1 MNNIW
6 NNVYSNDSSF
16 FGDDPSKFGLICYE
30 EFVKHKVQQVLELGC
45 GQGRD
50 SLFFA
55 SKGLEVYA
63 IDSSKVAI
71 ENLRIKAKG
80 LNLDKKLKNIDE
92 VKGLPFLDNHFDAVY
107 SHMFYNMGFT
117 DDELKIL
124 YSESKRV
131 LKNKGL
137 LSFSVRS
144 DKDIMYKK
152 GTKIEENIYDINGF
166 HIRFFTKQDIEF
178 FMKDKF
184 ESLKIIEDYEEPAS
198 LYFVICYKN
207 EN

>member
-16 FGDDPSKFGLICYE
+16 FGDEPSKFALMCYE
-30 EFVKHKVQQVLELGC
+30 EFVKHKVKKILELGC

-50 SLFFA
+50 TLYFA

-63 IDSSKVAI
+63 IDSSNIAI

-80 LNLDKKLKNIDE
+80 LNLDIKLKNIDAVE
-92 VKGLPFLDNHFDAVY
+92 GLPFHNNHFDAVY
-107 SHMFYNMGFT
+107 SHMFYNMSFT
-117 DDELKIL
+117 DEELKFL
-124 YSESKRV
+124 FSESKRV

-137 LSFSVRS
+137 LSFSVRN
-144 DKDIMYKK
+144 DKDIMYRK
-152 GTKIEENIYDINGF
+152 GTEVTENIYDINDF
-166 HIRFFTKQDIEF
+166 QIRFFTKQDIEL

-184 ESLKIIEDYEEPAS
+184 EILKIIEDYEEPAT
-198 LYFVICYKN
+198 LYFVICYNN

>member
-16 FGDDPSKFGLICYE
+16 FGDEQSEFALICYE
-30 EFVKHKVQQVLELGC
+30 EFVKHKVQKVLEQGC

-71 ENLRIKAKG
+71 ENLIIKSKE
-80 LNLDKKLKNIDE
+80 LNLDIKLKNIDV
-92 VKGLPFLDNHFDAVY
+92 VKGLPFLDNNFDAVY

-117 DDELKIL
+117 DDELKFL
-124 YSESKRV
+124 FSESKCV

-137 LSFSVRS
+137 LSYSVRN

-152 GTKIEENIYDINGF
+152 GIKITENIYDINGF
-166 HIRFFTKQDIEF
+166 QIRFFTKQDIKF

-184 ESLKIIEDYEEPAS
+184 EIIKIIEDYEEPAN
-198 LYFVICYKN
+198 LYVVICYKN
-207 EN
+207 

>member
-6 NNVYSNDSSF
+6 NKIYSNDSSF
-16 FGDDPSKFGLICYE
+16 FGDEPSKFALICHE
-30 EFVKHKVQQVLELGC
+30 EFVKHKVQKVLELGC

-71 ENLRIKAKG
+71 KNLRIKAKG
-80 LNLDKKLKNIDE
+80 LNLDIKLKDIDA
-92 VKGLPFLDNHFDAVY
+92 VNGLPFLNNHFDAVS

-117 DDELKIL
+117 NDELKFL
-124 YSESKRV
+124 FSESKRV

-137 LSFSVRS
+137 LSFSVRN
-144 DKDIMYKK
+144 DKDVIYKK
-152 GTKIEENIYDINGF
+152 GTKITENVYDINGF
-166 HIRFFTKQDIEF
+166 KIRFFTKQDIKF

-184 ESLKIIEDYEEPAS
+184 EIITIIEDYEEPAN
-198 LYFVICYKN
+198 LYVVICYKN
-207 EN
+207 

>member
-6 NNVYSNDSSF
+6 NNVYSADPSF
-16 FGDDPSKFGLICYE
+16 FGDEPSKFALMCYE
-30 EFVKHKVQQVLELGC
+30 DFVMHKVQKVLELGC

-55 SKGLEVYA
+55 SQGLEVYT

-80 LNLDKKLKNIDE
+80 LNLDIKLKNIDA
-92 VKGLPFLDNHFDAVY
+92 VKGLPFSNNHFDAVY

-117 DDELKIL
+117 DEELKFL
-124 YSESKRV
+124 FSESKRV
-131 LKNKGL
+131 LKDKGL
-137 LSFSVRS
+137 LLFSVRN

-152 GTKIEENIYDINGF
+152 GTKIAENIYYINGF
-166 HIRFFTKQDIEF
+166 RIRFFTQEDIQF
-178 FMKDKF
+178 FMKDTV
-184 ESLKIIEDYEEPAS
+184 EIRKIISDYEDPVS
-198 LYFVICYKN
+198 LYFVFCYKN
-207 EN
+207 

>member
-16 FGDDPSKFGLICYE
+16 FGNEPSKFALICYE
-30 EFVKHKVQQVLELGC
+30 DFVKHKVQKVLELGC

-50 SLFFA
+50 SIFFA
-55 SKGLEVYA
+55 SKGLEVYT

-80 LNLDKKLKNIDE
+80 LNLDIKLKNIDA
-92 VKGLPFLDNHFDAVY
+92 VKGLPFLHNHFDAVY

-117 DDELKIL
+117 DNKLKFL
-124 YSESKRV
+124 FNESNQV
-131 LKNKGL
+131 LKNNGL

-144 DKDIMYKK
+144 DK
-152 GTKIEENIYDINGF
+152 IY
-166 HIRFFTKQDIEF
+166 
-178 FMKDKF
+178 
-184 ESLKIIEDYEEPAS
+184 
-198 LYFVICYKN
+198 
-207 EN
+207 